1 MADDTMEEVM
11 EFVEEND
18 VKFIRLAFCD
28 IFGNQKNISIM
39 PEELRTAFTTGIN
52 FDSFLILGYDDPV
65 YQDLY
70 LKPVPDTLN
79 VLPWRPQPVTGRLPE
94 TALDC
99 PALHHRH
106 HPAYRSPLE
115 YYPG

>member
-39 PEELRTAFTTGIN
+39 PEELRTPFYN
-52 FDSFLILGYDDPV
+52 
-65 YQDLY
+65 
-70 LKPVPDTLN
+70 
-79 VLPWRPQPVTGRLPE
+79 
-94 TALDC
+94 
-99 PALHHRH
+99 RH
-106 HPAYRSPLE
+106 QF
-115 YYPG
+115 